1 MRRSLLEFAADQVL
15 ATPQLGKRVFG
26 ALVSE
31 PIIMRSTAPVLY
43 YLDFAGVE
51 VATASFLREAI
62 VTFRNH
68 VREHVP
74 QLYPVAANLTHDVQE
89 ELHDLLRERMDALAV
104 CELDIG
110 EQPRAARILGQ
121 LDGKQLL
128 TLNAALKA
136 QEIDATALLEQFARE
151 ENVGIT
157 AWNNRL
163 AALCAKGLLIEQN
176 LGRAKRYRPV
186 LENLIYGR

>member
-1 MRRSLLEFAADQVL
+1 MRRALLEFAADCVL

-31 PIIMRSTAPVLY
+31 LTTPPDVPVVF
-43 YLDFAGVE
+43 YLDFTGVE

-68 VREHVP
+68 VREHIP
-74 QLYPVAANLTHDVQE
+74 QLYPVAANLAHDVQE
-89 ELHDLLRERMDALAV
+89 ELHDLLRERMDALPV
-104 CELDIG
+104 CELDPD
-110 EQPRAARILGQ
+110 ERPRGARIFGQ
-121 LDGKQLL
+121 LDGKLLL

-136 QEIDATALLEQFARE
+136 QEIDATALLEQFAKE

-163 AALCAKGLLIEQN
+163 AALCSKGLLIEQN

-186 LENLIYGR
+186 LENLVYGR

>member
-1 MRRSLLEFAADQVL
+1 MRRALLEFAADRVL

-31 PIIMRSTAPVLY
+31 LTTPSTAPVLF
-43 YLDFAGVE
+43 YLDFTGIE

-74 QLYPVAANLTHDVQE
+74 QLYPVVANLTHDVQE
-89 ELHDLLRERMDALAV
+89 ELHDLLRERMDALPV
-104 CELDIG
+104 CELDTG

-121 LDGKQLL
+121 LEGKQLL
-128 TLNAALKA
+128 TLNIALKA
-136 QEIDATALLEQFARE
+136 QELDATALLEQFARE

-186 LENLIYGR
+186 LENLVYGR